1 MYLAC
6 VIFVKT
12 NKVMVEIGRIN
23 TLTVVKIVDF
33 GIYLDGEERGEILMP
48 KEYVPDNCFPD
59 DEVKAFIY
67 FDSEDRIVATTE
79 VPNIMVGEFAWMKVV
94 AVSSVG
100 AFLDWGLRK
109 DLLVPFREQRDPM
122 VEGKSYLVYA
132 YVDKAS
138 DRIVASTKIDK
149 YLDQVFP
156 EYEPGQEVDIL
167 IARKSD
173 LGYSVIIDNAHWGL
187 IYDNEIFQPL
197 KIGQKLKGYIKSIRE
212 DEKIDVSLQPSG
224 YAKIEGLAG
233 EVLEKLKDYGGV
245 LDLSDKSD
253 PEEIYRVFGC
263 SKKNYKKALGTLF
276 KQGLIEIS
284 DTEVRLKAA
293 D

>member
-1 MYLAC
+1 
-6 VIFVKT
+6 
-12 NKVMVEIGRIN
+12 MVEIGKYN
-23 TLTVVKIVDF
+23 TLTVVKVVDF
-33 GIYLDGEERGEILMP
+33 GVYLDGGEWGEILMP
-48 KEYVPDNCFPD
+48 KEYVPANCSPD
-59 DEVKAFIY
+59 DEVRVFVY

-79 VPNIMVGEFAWMKVV
+79 VPAVQVGEFAFLKTV
-94 AVSSVG
+94 AVSQVG

-109 DLLVPFREQRDPM
+109 DLLVPFREQREPM
-122 VEGKSYLVYA
+122 VEGRSYLVYA

-156 EYEPGQEVDIL
+156 DYEPNQEVDLL
-167 IARKSD
+167 IARKTD
-173 LGYSVIIDNAHWGL
+173 LGYAVIVNNTHWGL

-197 KIGQKLKGYIKSIRE
+197 KPGQRMKGYVKAVRE
-212 DEKIDVSLQPSG
+212 DEKIDISLQALG

-233 EVLEKLKDYGGV
+233 LVLEKLKDYDGV

-253 PEEIYRVFGC
+253 PEEIHKVFGC
-263 SKKNYKKALGTLF
+263 SKKNYKKALGTLL
-276 KQGLIEIS
+276 KQGFIEITDS
-284 DTEVRLKAA
+284 EVRLKSE

>member
-1 MYLAC
+1 MIEL
-6 VIFVKT
+6 
-12 NKVMVEIGRIN
+12 GRYN

-33 GIYLDGEERGEILMP
+33 GVYLDGGERGEILMP
-48 KEYVPDNCFPD
+48 KEYVPANCSPD
-59 DEVKAFIY
+59 DEVRAFIY

-79 VPNIMVGEFAWMKVV
+79 VPAVQVGEFGYLKVV
-94 AVSSVG
+94 AVNRIG

-156 EYEPGQEVDIL
+156 DYVPGQEVDLL
-167 IARKSD
+167 IARKTD
-173 LGYSVIIDNAHWGL
+173 LGYAVIVNNLHWGL
-187 IYDNEIFQPL
+187 IYDNEVFQPL
-197 KIGQKLKGYIKSIRE
+197 KIGRKLKGYIKTVRE
-212 DEKIDVSLQPSG
+212 DEKIDVSLQPLG
-224 YAKIEGLAG
+224 FAKIEGLAG
-233 EVLEKLKDYGGV
+233 LILEKLKDYGGI

-263 SKKNYKKALGTLF
+263 SKKNFKKALGTLM
-276 KQGLIEIS
+276 KQGLIEIG
-284 DTEVRLKAA
+284 DTEVRLMPE

>member
-1 MYLAC
+1 
-6 VIFVKT
+6 
-12 NKVMVEIGRIN
+12 MVEIGKYN

-33 GIYLDGEERGEILMP
+33 GVYLDGGERGEILMP
-48 KEYVPDNCFPD
+48 KEYVPANCFPD
-59 DEVKAFIY
+59 DEVRVFVY

-79 VPNIMVGEFAWMKVV
+79 VPYVKVGEFAFLKVV
-94 AVSSVG
+94 AVSHVG

-132 YVDKAS
+132 YADKTS
-138 DRIVASTKIDK
+138 DRIVASTKVDK

-156 EYEPGQEVDIL
+156 EYEVNEEVDIL
-167 IARKSD
+167 IARKTD
-173 LGYSVIIDNAHWGL
+173 LGYAVIINNMHWGL
-187 IYDNEIFQPL
+187 IYDNEVFQII
-197 KIGQKLKGYIKSIRE
+197 KIGQKMKGYIKAIRE
-212 DEKIDVSLQPSG
+212 DEKIDVSLQAPG

-233 EVLEKLKDYGGV
+233 VILEKIKDYDGI

-276 KQGLIEIS
+276 KQGLIEIN
-284 DTEVRLKAA
+284 DTEVRLKEM
-293 D
+293 DNQK

>member
-1 MYLAC
+1 
-6 VIFVKT
+6 
-12 NKVMVEIGRIN
+12 MVEIGRFN

-33 GIYLDGEERGEILMP
+33 GVYLDGGERGEILMP
-48 KEYVPDNCFPD
+48 KEYVPANCFQD
-59 DEVKAFIY
+59 DVVKAFVY

-79 VPNIMVGEFAWMKVV
+79 HPHVMVGEFAFLKVV
-94 AVSSVG
+94 ALSPVG

-122 VEGKSYLVYA
+122 IEGKSYLVYA
-132 YVDKAS
+132 YLDKAS

-156 EYEPGQEVDIL
+156 EYEPHEEVEVL

-173 LGYSVIIDNAHWGL
+173 LGYNVIVNNMHWGL
-187 IYDNEIFQPL
+187 IYNNEIFQPL
-197 KIGQKLKGYIKSIRE
+197 KIGQKMKGYIKEVRE
-212 DEKIDVSLQPSG
+212 DEKIDVTLQLPG

-233 EVLEKLKDYGGV
+233 MVLEKLKDYGGI
-245 LDLSDKSD
+245 LDLSDKSE
-253 PEEIYRVFGC
+253 PEEIYKVFGC
-263 SKKNYKKALGTLF
+263 SKKNYKKALGTLL
-276 KQGLIEIS
+276 KQRLIEIGDS
-284 DTEVRLKAA
+284 EVRLKTE

>member
-1 MYLAC
+1 
-6 VIFVKT
+6 
-12 NKVMVEIGRIN
+12 MVEIGRFN

-33 GIYLDGEERGEILMP
+33 GVYLDGGERGEILMP
-48 KEYVPDNCFPD
+48 KEYVPANC
-59 DEVKAFIY
+59 EVKAFVY

-79 VPNIMVGEFAWMKVV
+79 HPHVMVGEFAFLKVV
-94 AVSSVG
+94 ALSPVG

-122 VEGKSYLVYA
+122 IEGKSYLVYA
-132 YVDKAS
+132 YLDKAS

-156 EYEPGQEVDIL
+156 EYEPHEEVEVL

-173 LGYSVIIDNAHWGL
+173 LGYNVIVNNMHWGL
-187 IYDNEIFQPL
+187 IYNNEIFQPL
-197 KIGQKLKGYIKSIRE
+197 KIGQKMKGYIKEVRE
-212 DEKIDVSLQPSG
+212 DEKIDVTLQLPG

-233 EVLEKLKDYGGV
+233 MVLEKLKDYGGI
-245 LDLSDKSD
+245 LDLSDKSE
-253 PEEIYRVFGC
+253 PEEIYKVFGC
-263 SKKNYKKALGTLF
+263 SKKNYKKALGTLL
-276 KQGLIEIS
+276 KQRLIEIGDS
-284 DTEVRLKAA
+284 EVRLKTE

>member
-1 MYLAC
+1 
-6 VIFVKT
+6 
-12 NKVMVEIGRIN
+12 MVEIGKYN

-33 GIYLDGEERGEILMP
+33 GVYLDGGERGEILMP
-48 KEYVPDNCFPD
+48 KEYVPANCFPD
-59 DEVKAFIY
+59 DEVRVFVY

-79 VPNIMVGEFAWMKVV
+79 VPYVKVGEFAFLKVV
-94 AVSSVG
+94 AVSHVG

-132 YVDKAS
+132 YADKAS
-138 DRIVASTKIDK
+138 DRIVASTKVDK

-156 EYEPGQEVDIL
+156 EYEVNEEVDIL
-167 IARKSD
+167 IARKTD
-173 LGYSVIIDNAHWGL
+173 LGYAVIINNMHWGL
-187 IYDNEIFQPL
+187 IYDNEVFQII
-197 KIGQKLKGYIKSIRE
+197 KVGQKMKGYIKAIRE
-212 DEKIDVSLQPSG
+212 DEKIDVSLQAPG

-233 EVLEKLKDYGGV
+233 VILEKIKDYDGI

-276 KQGLIEIS
+276 KQGLIEIN
-284 DTEVRLKAA
+284 DTEVRLKER
-293 D
+293 DNQK

>member
-1 MYLAC
+1 
-6 VIFVKT
+6 
-12 NKVMVEIGRIN
+12 MVEIGKYN

-33 GIYLDGEERGEILMP
+33 GVYLDGGERGEILMP
-48 KEYVPDNCFPD
+48 KEYVPANCFPD
-59 DEVKAFIY
+59 DEVRVFVY

-79 VPNIMVGEFAWMKVV
+79 VPYVKVGEFAFLKVV
-94 AVSSVG
+94 AVSHVG

-132 YVDKAS
+132 YADKAS
-138 DRIVASTKIDK
+138 DRIVASTKVDK

-156 EYEPGQEVDIL
+156 EYEINEEVDIL
-167 IARKSD
+167 IARKTD
-173 LGYSVIIDNAHWGL
+173 LGYAVIINNMHWGL
-187 IYDNEIFQPL
+187 IYDNEVFQII
-197 KIGQKLKGYIKSIRE
+197 KIGQKMKGYIKAIRE
-212 DEKIDVSLQPSG
+212 DEKIDVSLQAPG

-233 EVLEKLKDYGGV
+233 VILEKIKDYDGI

-276 KQGLIEIS
+276 KQGLIEIN
-284 DTEVRLKAA
+284 DTEVRLKEM
-293 D
+293 DNQK

>member
-1 MYLAC
+1 
-6 VIFVKT
+6 
-12 NKVMVEIGRIN
+12 MVEIGKYN

-33 GIYLDGEERGEILMP
+33 GVYLDGGERGEILMP
-48 KEYVPDNCFPD
+48 KEYVPANCFPD
-59 DEVKAFIY
+59 DEVRVFVY

-79 VPNIMVGEFAWMKVV
+79 VPYVKVGEFAFLKVV
-94 AVSSVG
+94 AVSHVG

-132 YVDKAS
+132 YADKAS
-138 DRIVASTKIDK
+138 DRIVASTKVDK

-156 EYEPGQEVDIL
+156 EYEVNEEVDIL
-167 IARKSD
+167 IARKTD
-173 LGYSVIIDNAHWGL
+173 LGYAVIINNMHWGL
-187 IYDNEIFQPL
+187 IYDNEVFQII
-197 KIGQKLKGYIKSIRE
+197 KIGQKMKGYIKAIRE
-212 DEKIDVSLQPSG
+212 DEKIDVSLQAPG

-233 EVLEKLKDYGGV
+233 VILEKIKDYDGI

-276 KQGLIEIS
+276 KQGLIEIN
-284 DTEVRLKAA
+284 DTEVRLKER
-293 D
+293 DNQK

>member
-1 MYLAC
+1 
-6 VIFVKT
+6 
-12 NKVMVEIGRIN
+12 MVEIGRFN

-33 GIYLDGEERGEILMP
+33 GVYLDGGERGEILMP
-48 KEYVPDNCFPD
+48 KEYVPAYCFPD
-59 DEVKAFIY
+59 DEVKAFVY

-79 VPNIMVGEFAWMKVV
+79 HPHVMVGEFAFLKVI
-94 AVSSVG
+94 ALSPVG

-122 VEGKSYLVYA
+122 VEGKSYLVYV
-132 YVDKAS
+132 YLDKAS

-156 EYEPGQEVDIL
+156 EYEPYEEVEVL

-173 LGYSVIIDNAHWGL
+173 LGYNVIVNNMHWGL
-187 IYDNEIFQPL
+187 IYNNEIFQPL
-197 KIGQKLKGYIKSIRE
+197 KIGQKMKGYIKEVRE
-212 DEKIDVSLQPSG
+212 DEKIDVTLQLPG

-233 EVLEKLKDYGGV
+233 MVLEKLKDYGGI
-245 LDLSDKSD
+245 LDLSDKSE
-253 PEEIYRVFGC
+253 PEEIYKVFGC
-263 SKKNYKKALGTLF
+263 SKKNYKKALGTLL
-276 KQGLIEIS
+276 KQRLIEIGDS
-284 DTEVRLKAA
+284 EVRLKTE

>member
-1 MYLAC
+1 
-6 VIFVKT
+6 
-12 NKVMVEIGRIN
+12 MVEIGKYN

-33 GIYLDGEERGEILMP
+33 GVYLDGEERGEILMP
-48 KEYVPDNCFPD
+48 KEYVPANCFPD
-59 DEVKAFIY
+59 DEVRVFVY

-79 VPNIMVGEFAWMKVV
+79 VPYVKVGEFAFLKVV
-94 AVSSVG
+94 AVSHVG

-132 YVDKAS
+132 YADKAS
-138 DRIVASTKIDK
+138 DRIVASTKVDK

-156 EYEPGQEVDIL
+156 EYEVNEEVDIL
-167 IARKSD
+167 IARKTD
-173 LGYSVIIDNAHWGL
+173 LGYAVIINNMHWGL
-187 IYDNEIFQPL
+187 IYDNEVFQII
-197 KIGQKLKGYIKSIRE
+197 KIGQKMKGYIKAIRE
-212 DEKIDVSLQPSG
+212 DEKIDVSLQAPG

-233 EVLEKLKDYGGV
+233 VILEKIKDYDGI

-276 KQGLIEIS
+276 KQGLIEIN
-284 DTEVRLKAA
+284 DTEVRLKEMGNQKSNLE
-293 D
+293 

>member
-1 MYLAC
+1 MIEL
-6 VIFVKT
+6 
-12 NKVMVEIGRIN
+12 GRYN

-33 GIYLDGEERGEILMP
+33 GVYLDGGERGEILMP
-48 KEYVPDNCFPD
+48 KEYVPANCSPD
-59 DEVKAFIY
+59 DEVRAFIY

-79 VPNIMVGEFAWMKVV
+79 VPAVQVGEFGYLKVV
-94 AVSSVG
+94 AVNRIG

-138 DRIVASTKIDK
+138 DRIVASMKIDK

-156 EYEPGQEVDIL
+156 DYVPGQEVDLL
-167 IARKSD
+167 IARKTD
-173 LGYSVIIDNAHWGL
+173 LGYAVIVNNLHWGL
-187 IYDNEIFQPL
+187 IYDNEVFQPL
-197 KIGQKLKGYIKSIRE
+197 KIGRKLKGYIKTVRE
-212 DEKIDVSLQPSG
+212 DEKIDVSLQPLG
-224 YAKIEGLAG
+224 FAKIEGLI
-233 EVLEKLKDYGGV
+233 LEKLKDYGGI

-263 SKKNYKKALGTLF
+263 SKKNFKKALGTLM
-276 KQGLIEIS
+276 KQGLIEIG
-284 DTEVRLKAA
+284 DTEVRLMPE